1 MLRVAA
7 LFCIALLSLPQTV
20 AAQAPQSLPGLGAA
34 RMPVNQYESL
44 PSWERKD
51 KNFVIPKARMLERLP
66 QARHQG
72 APGTCVGWALAYTK
86 TILDNRKNPAAD
98 LNADDVFIS
107 PIFIYQNV
115 NTDPECKAG
124 VYVETAADKMRSA
137 GAATLAEMPYEDG
150 AGIICRSIPAA
161 AKARGLTRRTEDI
174 GKVSKSAPAGDTGI
188 SLQDLDDLK
197 YMITK
202 GYPVVIVVRVTDT
215 LYTKWYNKSVE
226 DVLVDLG
233 PDLKQGEQHQY
244 HAMTAVGFDDTLKGG
259 GALRVLNSWG
269 PQFGDNG
276 LFWLSYTAAQ
286 QILVES
292 YSIREE

>member
-7 LFCIALLSLPQTV
+7 LFCIALLSLPQIV
-20 AAQAPQSLPGLGAA
+20 AAQAPQILPGLGAA
-34 RMPVNQYESL
+34 RMPAGQYESL
-44 PSWERKD
+44 PSWEKKD
-51 KNFVIPKARMLERLP
+51 PSIVVPKAKTLERLP

-72 APGTCVGWALAYTK
+72 SPGTCVGWALAYTK
-86 TILDNRKNPAAD
+86 TILDNRKKDAVD

-107 PIFIYQNV
+107 PIFIYQGV
-115 NTDPECKAG
+115 NTDPECRTG
-124 VYVETAADKMRSA
+124 VFVEAAAKKMKSA

-150 AGIICRSIPAA
+150 AGTICRPIPAA
-161 AKARGLTRRTEDI
+161 AKAEALKRPTEDW
-174 GKVSKSAPAGDTGI
+174 GKVSKSAPAGNTGI

-197 YMITK
+197 YMITR
-202 GYPVVIVVRVTDT
+202 GYPVIIVVRVTDT
-215 LYTKWYNKSVE
+215 LYTKWYNKSVD

-244 HAMTAVGFDDTLKGG
+244 HAMTAVGFDDTVKGG

-276 LFWLSYTAAQ
+276 FFWLSYTAAK